1 MVSVKALKSTVL
13 SVILFL
19 CSAFAPVRTH
29 AAGIS
34 SFSLNPSYGSENS
47 ITDVRLNIQSSG
59 ISAYSVEIRFDPRIL
74 YFTGAEQGNALNG
87 GVFYC
92 NDTYSDNAVRL
103 VWSHSRNQV
112 CNGAAAVLHFR
123 AAAKT
128 AETDT
133 VLSIGHAVAADDIK
147 PASININNCTLKIA
161 GEIKKGD
168 VNDDGYVNVADV
180 ILLNLYLLNRGEYP
194 LSYTAQACADVSGN
208 GNVTT
213 ADGTLIMNYIF
224 NIIKEL

>member
-1 MVSVKALKSTVL
+1 MKALRTTVFA
-13 SVILFL
+13 VVLFL
-19 CSAFAPVRTH
+19 CSAFAPMRCN

-34 SFSLNPSYGSENS
+34 SLSLNPSYGSENS
-47 ITDVRLNIQSSG
+47 ITDVRLNIQSNG
-59 ISAYSVEIRFDPRIL
+59 ISAYSVEIRFDPRVL

-92 NDTYSDNAVRL
+92 NDTYSDNIVRL

-123 AAAKT
+123 AAANT

-133 VLSIGHAVAADDIK
+133 VLTIGHAVVADDIK
-147 PASININNCTLKIA
+147 PGSFDINNCTMKIA

-168 VNDDGYVNVADV
+168 VNDDGYVNIADIV
-180 ILLNLYLLNRGEYP
+180 LLNLHLLNRVKYS

-208 GNVTT
+208 GNVTI
-213 ADGTLIMNYIF
+213 ADGTLIMNYIS
-224 NIIKEL
+224 NIIKEF

>member
-1 MVSVKALKSTVL
+1 MKVLKSTVF
-13 SVILFL
+13 SMVLFL
-19 CSAFAPVRTH
+19 CSAFAPVCAN

-34 SFSLNPSYGSENS
+34 SLSLNPSYGSENS
-47 ITDVRLNIQSSG
+47 ITDVRLNIQSDG
-59 ISAYSVEIRFDPRIL
+59 ISAYSAEIRFDPRVL

-92 NDTYSDNAVRL
+92 NDTYSDNVVRL

-133 VLSIGHAVAADDIK
+133 VLSIGHAVVADDIK
-147 PASININNCTLKIA
+147 QAHFNISNCTMKIA
-161 GEIKKGD
+161 GEITKGD
-168 VNDDGYVNVADV
+168 VNGDGYVNVSD
-180 ILLNLYLLNRGEYP
+180 IISLNLYLLNRTEYP

-213 ADGTLIMNYIF
+213 ADGTLIMNYIS